1 MRRPKPTAAT
11 AKSYLTPPHASWP
24 TRGTKLRLIERS
36 YRDGSPTKQ
45 SKHRQWRKKNR
56 YHCARINNTKG
67 QEILPAMAKEDPSV
81 KPYSGITKLWF
92 SDPPL
97 LFCCELLLS
106 RWPRCLIRLSMI
118 CSSLRRIGIVMMWFA
133 VRSALQVVAWFAG
146 LWFSHRKSRRWCLV
160 ILEINVNGERWSYGF
175 SMVEGLVNRCR
186 LLKTWWR

>member
-1 MRRPKPTAAT
+1 MALPRSEANIGNGERKTAT
-11 AKSYLTPPHASWP
+11 TVHELT
-24 TRGTKLRLIERS
+24 TRKDKRS
-36 YRDGSPTKQ
+36 Y
-45 SKHRQWRKKNR
+45 RQWRK
-56 YHCARINNTKG
+56 RIRRWSRIRN
-67 QEILPAMAKEDPSV
+67 
-81 KPYSGITKLWF
+81 SGITKLWF

-118 CSSLRRIGIVMMWFA
+118 CSSLRRIGIVMIWFA

-186 LLKTWWR
+186 LLKTWWRLVMPLAITKSFFC